1 MLWTYALRNALIP
14 VVTASALILAYL
26 LTGAVL
32 VEVTFALP
40 GLGSLLIDSVNQKDV
55 TIVQGLA
62 LVVAATVMLAN
73 LLTDVLYLFL
83 DPRIR
88 LGTGA
93 S

>member
-1 MLWTYALRNALIP
+1 M
-14 VVTASALILAYL
+14 
-26 LTGAVL
+26 
-32 VEVTFALP
+32 
-40 GLGSLLIDSVNQKDV
+40 DSVNQKDV
-55 TIVQGLA
+55 TTVQGLA

-73 LLTDVLYLFL
+73 LLTDVLYMFL

>member
-1 MLWTYALRNALIP
+1 M
-14 VVTASALILAYL
+14 TASALILAYL

-40 GLGSLLIDSVNQKDV
+40 GLGSLLVDSVNQKDV
-55 TIVQGLA
+55 TTVQGLA

-73 LLTDVLYLFL
+73 LLTDVLYMFL